1 MACTCVGIDVA
12 DGALY
17 APDSLQDLADG
28 VLRINPRHALPDLF
42 RAKAAS
48 YQARWPWLRVI
59 APDAAPA
66 GTTDGRIHR
75 ADRRV
80 AFDATPAFPR
90 TP

>member
-1 MACTCVGIDVA
+1 MPPHRGLPVRGRLGTCIGIDVA

-28 VLRINPRHALPDLF
+28 VLLINPRHALPDLF

-48 YQARWPWLRVI
+48 YQARWPWPKVI

-66 GTTDGRIHR
+66 
-75 ADRRV
+75 
-80 AFDATPAFPR
+80 
-90 TP
+90 